1 MLGAGGL
8 LGVGS
13 SSSSVAPPRTPPRPT
28 CLTARNY
35 LNTQYTVQIH
45 IGDTS
50 FWTVP
55 DSGSFELLVPSA
67 TCNECR
73 CVDSASE
80 CCTEA
85 RVDSK
90 QTYLGPTGELKQVKM
105 TFGQGPVMGSITND
119 RVRLNELSTSNQS
132 VVLIN
137 EHKVQ
142 GYCESS
148 YDGVLG
154 LGHRRYARESD
165 QDTALLTTL
174 GVESFSICF
183 GRNNDEPGR
192 LVIGGGL
199 PRLSYFD
206 IPVVG
211 TRHWAVQMRGAA
223 FGGSGGT
230 SRVCDQP
237 PHCGAI
243 IDSGTSLLAGPRE
256 LVSQLL
262 EGLGQAVAEDCSNVH
277 ELPNLTLRLGPEG
290 GDQDFVLT
298 PDVYITRTNELWQD
312 AQDAPAAFLS
322 AADLSSGSLG
332 SRMGGRMVRA
342 RSTPPPITTAAP
354 RGQRRPR
361 LPHARASM
369 SLLAQSETVS
379 FAPVNASDSGAAGA
393 PPPPKEY
400 CSVVFMELGMTDQDY
415 GPVWI
420 LGVPFMRAY
429 SAQFKR
435 GGGEGTDLVQQP
447 RPETNSTEAS
457 PEARGAQPSVLV
469 SEAERLDPSQ
479 PGQPIGPAAQAA
491 GQPAQTAAQR
501 VTGNHSG
508 LFIGFAA
515 IPAGHNPCAGCDA
528 ELPPARVTGRLA
540 SMHTHSLLAGSQG
553 KRGGAAAP
561 KRLPSVS
568 LQHARLPSWAV
579 LVKEPLPSVDAAPP
593 QRIRHFL

>member
-1 MLGAGGL
+1 
-8 LGVGS
+8 
-13 SSSSVAPPRTPPRPT
+13 
-28 CLTARNY
+28 
-35 LNTQYTVQIH
+35 
-45 IGDTS
+45 
-50 FWTVP
+50 
-55 DSGSFELLVPSA
+55 
-67 TCNECR
+67 
-73 CVDSASE
+73 
-80 CCTEA
+80 
-85 RVDSK
+85 
-90 QTYLGPTGELKQVKM
+90 
-105 TFGQGPVMGSITND
+105 
-119 RVRLNELSTSNQS
+119 
-132 VVLIN
+132 
-137 EHKVQ
+137 
-142 GYCESS
+142 
-148 YDGVLG
+148 
-154 LGHRRYARESD
+154 
-165 QDTALLTTL
+165 
-174 GVESFSICF
+174 
-183 GRNNDEPGR
+183 
-192 LVIGGGL
+192 
-199 PRLSYFD
+199 
-206 IPVVG
+206 
-211 TRHWAVQMRGAA
+211 
-223 FGGSGGT
+223 
-230 SRVCDQP
+230 
-237 PHCGAI
+237 
-243 IDSGTSLLAGPRE
+243 
-256 LVSQLL
+256 
-262 EGLGQAVAEDCSNVH
+262 
-277 ELPNLTLRLGPEG
+277 
-290 GDQDFVLT
+290 
-298 PDVYITRTNELWQD
+298 
-312 AQDAPAAFLS
+312 
-322 AADLSSGSLG
+322 
-332 SRMGGRMVRA
+332 
-342 RSTPPPITTAAP
+342 
-354 RGQRRPR
+354 
-361 LPHARASM
+361 M

>member
-1 MLGAGGL
+1 M
-8 LGVGS
+8 
-13 SSSSVAPPRTPPRPT
+13 
-28 CLTARNY
+28 
-35 LNTQYTVQIH
+35 
-45 IGDTS
+45 
-50 FWTVP
+50 
-55 DSGSFELLVPSA
+55 
-67 TCNECR
+67 
-73 CVDSASE
+73 DSASE
-80 CCTEA
+80 CCTESRA
-85 RVDSK
+85 DSK

-192 LVIGGGL
+192 LIIGGGL

-223 FGGSGGT
+223 FGGIGLDA

-298 PDVYITRTNELWQD
+298 PDVYITRTKELWQD
-312 AQDAPAAFLS
+312 ALDAPAAFLS
-322 AADLSSGSLG
+322 AADLGGGSLG
-332 SRMGGRMVRA
+332 GSLGGRMIRA
-342 RSTPPPITTAAP
+342 RSTPTPITAAAP
-354 RGQRRPR
+354 RGRHAR

-379 FAPVNASDSGAAGA
+379 DAPVNASDSGAAA
-393 PPPPKEY
+393 TPKEY

-457 PEARGAQPSVLV
+457 PEAGGAQPSVLV

-479 PGQPIGPAAQAA
+479 PAGPAAQAA
-491 GQPAQTAAQR
+491 GQPAQTAAMR

-540 SMHTHSLLAGSQG
+540 SMHTHALLAGSQG

-579 LVKEPLPSVDAAPP
+579 LVKDPVPSVDPAP

>member
-13 SSSSVAPPRTPPRPT
+13 SSSSVAEPRTPPRPT

-45 IGDTS
+45 VGDTS

-73 CVDSASE
+73 CVDRASE

-85 RVDSK
+85 RADSK

-154 LGHRRYARESD
+154 LGHRKYARESD

-199 PRLSYFD
+199 PRLRYFD

-211 TRHWAVQMRGAA
+211 TRHWAVQMRSAA
-223 FGGSGGT
+223 FAGGDGAR

-298 PDVYITRTNELWQD
+298 PDVYITRTKELWQD
-312 AQDAPAAFLS
+312 ASDAPDAFLS
-322 AADLSSGSLG
+322 AADLGG
-332 SRMGGRMVRA
+332 GGRMGGRMVRA
-342 RSTPPPITTAAP
+342 RSTPPPITAAAP
-354 RGQRRPR
+354 HGQRRPR

-369 SLLAQSETVS
+369 SLLALSETVS
-379 FAPVNASDSGAAGA
+379 FVPVNASDSGAAGA

-400 CSVVFMELGMTDQDY
+400 CSVVFMEL
-415 GPVWI
+415 V
-420 LGVPFMRAY
+420 
-429 SAQFKR
+429 
-435 GGGEGTDLVQQP
+435 
-447 RPETNSTEAS
+447 
-457 PEARGAQPSVLV
+457 
-469 SEAERLDPSQ
+469 SQ
-479 PGQPIGPAAQAA
+479 PEPEPEPQPEP
-491 GQPAQTAAQR
+491 QP
-501 VTGNHSG
+501 
-508 LFIGFAA
+508 
-515 IPAGHNPCAGCDA
+515 
-528 ELPPARVTGRLA
+528 
-540 SMHTHSLLAGSQG
+540 
-553 KRGGAAAP
+553 
-561 KRLPSVS
+561 
-568 LQHARLPSWAV
+568 
-579 LVKEPLPSVDAAPP
+579 
-593 QRIRHFL
+593 

>member
-8 LGVGS
+8 LGAGGS
-13 SSSSVAPPRTPPRPT
+13 SSSIASPQTPPRAT

-35 LNTQYTVQIH
+35 LNTQYTVQITV
-45 IGDTS
+45 GDTS

-80 CCTEA
+80 CCTESRA
-85 RVDSK
+85 DSK

-192 LVIGGGL
+192 LIIGGGL

-223 FGGSGGT
+223 FGGIGLDA

-298 PDVYITRTNELWQD
+298 PDVYITRTKELWQD
-312 AQDAPAAFLS
+312 ALDAPAAFLS
-322 AADLSSGSLG
+322 AADLGGGSLG
-332 SRMGGRMVRA
+332 GSLGGRMIRA
-342 RSTPPPITTAAP
+342 RSTPTPITAAAP
-354 RGQRRPR
+354 RGRHAR

-379 FAPVNASDSGAAGA
+379 DAPVNASDSGAAA
-393 PPPPKEY
+393 TPKEY

-457 PEARGAQPSVLV
+457 PEAGGAQPSVLV

-479 PGQPIGPAAQAA
+479 PAGPAAQAA
-491 GQPAQTAAQR
+491 GQPAQTAAMR

-540 SMHTHSLLAGSQG
+540 SMHTHALLAGSQG

-579 LVKEPLPSVDAAPP
+579 LVKDPVPSVDPAP

>member
-8 LGVGS
+8 LGAGGS
-13 SSSSVAPPRTPPRPT
+13 SSSIASPQTPPRAT

-35 LNTQYTVQIH
+35 LNTQYTVQITV
-45 IGDTS
+45 GDTS

-80 CCTEA
+80 CCTESRA
-85 RVDSK
+85 DSK

-192 LVIGGGL
+192 LIIGGGL
-199 PRLSYFD
+199 PRLHYFD

-223 FGGSGGT
+223 FGGSGGST
-230 SRVCDQP
+230 RVCDQP

-262 EGLGQAVAEDCSNVH
+262 EGLGQPVAEDCSNVH
-277 ELPNLTLRLGPEG
+277 QLPLLTLRLGPQG
-290 GDQDFVLT
+290 GDQKFVLT
-298 PDVYITRTNELWQD
+298 PDVYVTRTKEMWQD
-312 AQDAPAAFLS
+312 ADALASFV
-322 AADLSSGSLG
+322 DLGGGSMG
-332 SRMGGRMVRA
+332 ARMGGTMLRA
-342 RSTPPPITTAAP
+342 RSSPPRNATAP
-354 RGQRRPR
+354 PGRRRAR
-361 LPHARASM
+361 LSRMRARL
-369 SLLAQSETVS
+369 SLLAQSDAVAST
-379 FAPVNASDSGAAGA
+379 NASSAATA
-393 PPPPKEY
+393 ASPPKEY

-435 GGGEGTDLVQQP
+435 GDGEGTDLVQQP
-447 RPETNSTEAS
+447 RPAAPSSEAS
-457 PEARGAQPSVLV
+457 PPPEAGGVLREVLV
-469 SEAERLDPSQ
+469 SGSTASQ
-479 PGQPIGPAAQAA
+479 PSGQAAQAA
-491 GQPAQTAAQR
+491 GQPAQTAAMR

-515 IPAGHNPCAGCDA
+515 IPAAHNPCAGCDA
-528 ELPPARVTGRLA
+528 ELPPARVAGGLA
-540 SMHTHSLLAGSQG
+540 SMHALLAGSQG
-553 KRGGAAAP
+553 GRGQGRRGSLSGSGAPP
-561 KRLPSVS
+561 KLPSVS

-579 LVKEPLPSVDAAPP
+579 KDVPPRGQSLDAARP
-593 QRIRHFL
+593 QHMRHFL

>member
-8 LGVGS
+8 LGAGGS
-13 SSSSVAPPRTPPRPT
+13 SSSIASPQTPPRAT

-35 LNTQYTVQIH
+35 LNTQYTVQITV
-45 IGDTS
+45 GDTS

-80 CCTEA
+80 CCTESRA
-85 RVDSK
+85 DSK

-223 FGGSGGT
+223 FGGIGLDA

-298 PDVYITRTNELWQD
+298 PDVYITRTKELWQD
-312 AQDAPAAFLS
+312 ALDAPAAFLS
-322 AADLSSGSLG
+322 AADLGGGSLG
-332 SRMGGRMVRA
+332 GSLGGRMIRA
-342 RSTPPPITTAAP
+342 RSTPTPITAAAP
-354 RGQRRPR
+354 RGRHAR

-379 FAPVNASDSGAAGA
+379 DAPVNASDSGAAA
-393 PPPPKEY
+393 TPKEY

-457 PEARGAQPSVLV
+457 PEAGGAQPSVLV

-479 PGQPIGPAAQAA
+479 PAGPAAQAA
-491 GQPAQTAAQR
+491 GQPAQTAAMR

-540 SMHTHSLLAGSQG
+540 SMHTHALLAGSQG

-579 LVKEPLPSVDAAPP
+579 LVKDPVPSVDPAP

>member
-1 MLGAGGL
+1 MLGAGG
-8 LGVGS
+8 
-13 SSSSVAPPRTPPRPT
+13 SVDSPQTPPHPT

-35 LNTQYTVQIH
+35 LNTQYTVQISV
-45 IGDTS
+45 GDTS

>member
-8 LGVGS
+8 LGAGGS
-13 SSSSVAPPRTPPRPT
+13 SSSITSPQTPPRAT

-35 LNTQYTVQIH
+35 LNTQYTVQITV
-45 IGDTS
+45 GDTS

-80 CCTEA
+80 CCTESRA
-85 RVDSK
+85 DSK

-192 LVIGGGL
+192 LIIGGGL

-223 FGGSGGT
+223 FGGIGLDA

-298 PDVYITRTNELWQD
+298 PDVYITRTKELWQD
-312 AQDAPAAFLS
+312 ALDAPAAFLS
-322 AADLSSGSLG
+322 AADLGGGSLG
-332 SRMGGRMVRA
+332 GSLGGRMIRA
-342 RSTPPPITTAAP
+342 RSTPTPITAAAP
-354 RGQRRPR
+354 RGRHAR

-379 FAPVNASDSGAAGA
+379 DAPVNASDSGAAA
-393 PPPPKEY
+393 TPKEY

-457 PEARGAQPSVLV
+457 PEAGGAQPSVLV

-479 PGQPIGPAAQAA
+479 PAGPAAQAA
-491 GQPAQTAAQR
+491 GQPAQTAAMR

-540 SMHTHSLLAGSQG
+540 SMHTHALLAGSQG

-579 LVKEPLPSVDAAPP
+579 LVKDPVPSVDPAP

>member
-8 LGVGS
+8 LGAGGS
-13 SSSSVAPPRTPPRPT
+13 SSSIASPQTPPRAT

-35 LNTQYTVQIH
+35 LNTQYTVQITV
-45 IGDTS
+45 GDTS

-80 CCTEA
+80 CCTESRA
-85 RVDSK
+85 DSK

-192 LVIGGGL
+192 LIIGGGL

-223 FGGSGGT
+223 FGGIGLDA

-298 PDVYITRTNELWQD
+298 PDVYITRTKELWQD
-312 AQDAPAAFLS
+312 ALDAPAAFLS
-322 AADLSSGSLG
+322 AADLGGGSLG
-332 SRMGGRMVRA
+332 GSLGGRMIRA
-342 RSTPPPITTAAP
+342 RSTPTPITAAAP
-354 RGQRRPR
+354 RGRHAR

-379 FAPVNASDSGAAGA
+379 DAPVNASDSGAAA
-393 PPPPKEY
+393 TPKEY

-457 PEARGAQPSVLV
+457 PEAGGAQPSVLV

-479 PGQPIGPAAQAA
+479 PAGPAAQAA
-491 GQPAQTAAQR
+491 GQPAQTAAMR

-528 ELPPARVTGRLA
+528 ELPPARAAGRLA
-540 SMHTHSLLAGSQG
+540 SMHTHALLAGSQG

-579 LVKEPLPSVDAAPP
+579 LVKDPVPSVDPAP